1 MSAKIEAASANLSN
15 SSISVNPTYFIKEN
29 LAKKITKQDCTLSDG
44 TNSSCYVITV
54 KPAPQEHKM
63 GPWCP
68 TNVKDGKD
76 KGGIWFKDGKVYDVN
91 GTFISSLAN
100 FYSDPKWKLV
110 NDDGSIRVTTT
121 KAAFEAAARP
131 EVDPRYHN
139 YCVEGRPEWYTVKE
153 TTYTIPVTP
162 IYQQTPTSLGR
173 DGIGVAFNGVKF
185 DAPAPLG
192 AILSA
197 HTLAPFDDHGGHMNP
212 RAGYHYHAATGHTK
226 EIAQGDKHSPLIGY
240 ALDGFGI
247 FALLDRDKKEPTNL
261 DESRGHFDK
270 IRGYHYHA
278 GKPGSNE
285 IIRSFRGVLPKSTM
299 SDSDKPGGQSR
310 PPRRRR
316 MQSPPGS

>member
-1 MSAKIEAASANLSN
+1 
-15 SSISVNPTYFIKEN
+15 
-29 LAKKITKQDCTLSDG
+29 
-44 TNSSCYVITV
+44 
-54 KPAPQEHKM
+54 
-63 GPWCP
+63 
-68 TNVKDGKD
+68 
-76 KGGIWFKDGKVYDVN
+76 
-91 GTFISSLAN
+91 
-100 FYSDPKWKLV
+100 
-110 NDDGSIRVTTT
+110 
-121 KAAFEAAARP
+121 
-131 EVDPRYHN
+131 
-139 YCVEGRPEWYTVKE
+139 
-153 TTYTIPVTP
+153 
-162 IYQQTPTSLGR
+162 
-173 DGIGVAFNGVKF
+173 
-185 DAPAPLG
+185 
-192 AILSA
+192 
-197 HTLAPFDDHGGHMNP
+197 MNP